1 MLAFTSSL
9 VAVVLWQGAAA
20 PRAAR
25 LVSDTLLPR
34 RDSNAVARR
43 DTLPIARIALDFGT
57 GLAPAFAAR
66 SFELTLRSAPAP
78 VAAPSSARTPTAPVT
93 TAVQL
98 RFRRAPDTLSPQL
111 ANHVGGA
118 ERIAAAVVEL
128 SGRGSSAGMLL
139 RLWDVQV
146 VSIHV
151 VTNDDDIALV
161 QQRLSLEES
170 IAQLSVDL
178 QEAQRQL
185 TVTESLDK
193 RKMSSSLEVAHA
205 HATTDVL
212 TRRLGVQREHLA
224 LVEQQLARW
233 TPLEEE
239 VVLSAS
245 RVEMQ
250 TR

>member
-1 MLAFTSSL
+1 MLAFIPSML
-9 VAVVLWQGAAA
+9 AVALAQVAAA

-25 LVSDTLLPR
+25 PASDTLLPR
-34 RDSNAVARR
+34 RDSSVVTRR
-43 DTLPIARIALDFGT
+43 DTMPAARIALDFGA
-57 GLAPAFAAR
+57 GLGPAFAAR
-66 SFELTLRSAPAP
+66 SFELTVSSAP
-78 VAAPSSARTPTAPVT
+78 APSSARTQAAPGT
-93 TAVQL
+93 TAVLL

-111 ANHVGGA
+111 ANRVGGA
-118 ERIAAAVVEL
+118 DRIGAVEAEL
-128 SGRGSSAGMLL
+128 SGRGASSGMLL
-139 RLWDVQV
+139 HLRDVQV

-161 QQRLSLEES
+161 QQRLALEES

-205 HATTDVL
+205 HAAADVL
-212 TRRLGVQREHLA
+212 TRRLGVQREHLG

-245 RVEMQ
+245 HVEMQ

>member
-1 MLAFTSSL
+1 MLAFSPSL
-9 VAVVLWQGAAA
+9 VAVVMAQIAAA

-25 LVSDTLLPR
+25 PVSDTLLPR
-34 RDSNAVARR
+34 RDSDVVARR
-43 DTLPIARIALDFGT
+43 DTMPTARIALDFGT

-66 SFELTLRSAPAP
+66 SFELTMSSPP
-78 VAAPSSARTPTAPVT
+78 VAVVGPSSARTQAAPVA
-93 TAVQL
+93 TAVLL

-111 ANHVGGA
+111 ANRVGSA
-118 ERIAAAVVEL
+118 DRIAAAEAEL
-128 SGRGSSAGMLL
+128 SGRGASSGMLL
-139 RLWDVQV
+139 HLRDVQV

-161 QQRLSLEES
+161 QQRLALEES

-185 TVTESLDK
+185 SVTESLDK

-205 HATTDVL
+205 HATADVL
-212 TRRLGVQREHLA
+212 TRRLAVQRERLT
-224 LVEQQLARW
+224 LIEQQLARW

-245 RVEMQ
+245 HIEMQ